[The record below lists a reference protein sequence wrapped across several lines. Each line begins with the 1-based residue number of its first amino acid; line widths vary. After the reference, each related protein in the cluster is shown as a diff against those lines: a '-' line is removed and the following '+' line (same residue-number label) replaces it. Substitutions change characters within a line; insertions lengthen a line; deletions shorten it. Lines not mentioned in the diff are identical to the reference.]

1 MKDAKKVVD
10 LWEND
15 LVFDAEKAAEIAK
28 ESHKTKKSV
37 RQICLERN
45 ILPKNDLEKILDAY
59 SMTINS

>member
-28 ESHKTKKSV
+28 NEGV
-37 RQICLERN
+37 
-45 ILPKNDLEKILDAY
+45 EKAIAY
-59 SMTINS
+59 SLRIFQNNQIVLTLLKSCVDVALVLN